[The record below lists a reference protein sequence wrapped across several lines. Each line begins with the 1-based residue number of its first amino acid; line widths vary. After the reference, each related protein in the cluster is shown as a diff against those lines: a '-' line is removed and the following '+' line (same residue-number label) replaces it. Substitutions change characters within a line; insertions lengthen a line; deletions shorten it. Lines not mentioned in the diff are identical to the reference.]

1 MSTVIIDPEYL
12 KQLAALDADIRALNA
27 EKIKLLFTALD
38 ISLTAVDFEK
48 LMGWELLLVTVP
60 DKQMAVQL
68 NKHAAYIPN
77 LKFTVDET
85 QPIFTL
91 MQGSKTRRVWK
102 ER

>member
-1 MSTVIIDPEYL
+1 MSKVIIDPEYL

-48 LMGWELLLVTVP
+48 LMAWEIILVTVP
-60 DKQMAVQL
+60 DRQMAVQL
-68 NKHAAYIPN
+68 NKLAAYLPN

-85 QPIFTL
+85 QPIFKL